1 MIAMEN
7 ENQFLTD
14 LTGKTVLVKTHG
26 GAGTKDASLSA
37 GDYRG
42 VLLGFD
48 GKFIKLECDTKR
60 FAGGKGSMAKETIYI
75 NSAYTISV
83 GEYISKEE

>member
-1 MIAMEN
+1 MES
-7 ENQFLTD
+7 EIQFLAE
-14 LTGKTVLVKTHG
+14 LIGKTVLVKTHG

-60 FAGGKGSMAKETIYI
+60 FTGGKGSMAKETIYI

-83 GEYISKEE
+83 GEYLNKD